1 MNRDEYLAHDA
12 VGLAAL
18 IRKGEVQATDVVDAA
33 IREIESLNPTLN
45 AVIHKTYDR
54 ARRAAE
60 NATGPLAGVPMLI
73 KDLGQ
78 SVAGSPMTLG
88 SRMLAHH
95 VADHDS
101 NLVSRYRAA
110 GMVILGLTNVPEFGL
125 SATTEPE
132 LFGPTRNPWN
142 VEYSS
147 GGSSGGAA
155 AAVAARMVPAAHAS
169 DGAGSIRIPASMCG
183 LFGLKP
189 TRGRTPKGPDT
200 GEGWLGLSV
209 DHVESITVRDSA
221 ALLDATHL
229 PDPGAPYYPPPPER
243 PYQEEVNTP
252 PGRLRV
258 AINTEPLLGGSN
270 HPACIQAVQETAALL
285 EGLGHAVVERRP
297 EIDTEEAGFHFAV
310 LTAAETAY
318 GITRAS
324 ALAGRDPDPNL
335 FELGTW
341 ITGMAGR
348 RLSAEDMAAS
358 LDYSRLIARRMHPF
372 WDEVDVLVEPT
383 LARPPWRLGEMSLTQ
398 AERRSIEII
407 RRLPSRSVIRRVL
420 QRFGVQALE
429 SIPNTPMWN
438 FTGQPSMSV
447 PLHWH
452 DGLPVGV
459 QFTARYA
466 DEATLFRLASQL
478 EQARPWRDRLPELV
492 VDPAR

>member
-1 MNRDEYLAHDA
+1 MNRYEYLSLDA
-12 VGLAAL
+12 VGLAAG
-18 IRKGEVQATDVVDAA
+18 IRQGDFKATEVVDAA
-33 IREIESLNPTLN
+33 IRQIESLNPTLN
-45 AVIHKTYDR
+45 AVTHKTYDR
-54 ARRAAE
+54 ARRAAAE
-60 NATGPLAGVPMLI
+60 ATGPLAGVPMLI

-78 SVAGSPMTLG
+78 RVAGSPMTMG
-88 SRMLAHH
+88 SRMLANH

-101 NLVSRYRAA
+101 NLVTRYRQA

-142 VEYSS
+142 SEFSA

-155 AAVAARMVPAAHAS
+155 AAVAARMLPAAHAS

-200 GEGWLGLSV
+200 GEGWFGFSV

-221 ALLDATHL
+221 ALLDATQG
-229 PDPGAPYYPPPPER
+229 PDPGAPYFPPPPER
-243 PYQEEVNTP
+243 PYQQEVAKD
-252 PGRLRV
+252 PGRLRI
-258 AINTEPLLGGSN
+258 AMNTRPLLSHSN
-270 HPACIQAVQETAALL
+270 HPVCVEAVHETATLL
-285 EGLGHAVVERRP
+285 ERLGHTVIERRP
-297 EIDTEEAGFHFAV
+297 LIDTEEAGFHFAV
-310 LTAAETAY
+310 LTAAATAY
-318 GITRAS
+318 GITQAS

-348 RLSAEDMAAS
+348 RLSAEDLAAS
-358 LDYSRLIARRMHPF
+358 LDYSRLLARRMHPF
-372 WDEVDVLVEPT
+372 WDDVDVLVEPT

-420 QRFGVQALE
+420 HRFGVQALA
-429 SIPNTPMWN
+429 SIPSTPMWN

-452 DGLPVGV
+452 EGLPIGV
-459 QFTARYA
+459 QFTGRYA
-466 DEATLFRLASQL
+466 DEATLFRLAGQL
-478 EQARPWRDRLPELV
+478 EQARPWRERLPDLV
-492 VDPAR
+492 AAPA